1 MKLSGHPVKTGQA
14 RREARGTKWRAE
26 SKPRNTVLIVPIDPA
41 YKGGLTGH
49 LPITSLKLGERR
61 KPMTL
66 KERLDSGKFVVA
78 VELQPPKGNDLSELY
93 EYAELLKGRVD
104 TINVPDL
111 QNAIMRLG
119 SLSVCTLLKAKGMEV
134 IYNLS
139 CSDRNRLALQ
149 SELLNAS
156 ALGLKNLLLLQ
167 GDQPSMGDH
176 FETKAVFDL
185 DVTGL
190 LGAAKRLQEGY
201 DLTGNDLQGKPQF
214 CVGTQINAAAK
225 GHVLDLEIM
234 DMEKKIRMGVDFFF
248 TNSIYDA
255 TLFEPF
261 AKKVAHFKVPIIVGI
276 TLLKSVGMA
285 RYVNKHVEG
294 ASIPD
299 SIIDQLMK
307 ASDKQKASIEIAGGL
322 IKALKPLCQGVQI
335 IPIGWEKQVPALLD
349 YVGL

>member
-1 MKLSGHPVKTGQA
+1 MSF
-14 RREARGTKWRAE
+14 
-26 SKPRNTVLIVPIDPA
+26 
-41 YKGGLTGH
+41 
-49 LPITSLKLGERR
+49 
-61 KPMTL
+61 
-66 KERLDSGKFVVA
+66 KEQLESGKFVVVA
-78 VELQPPKGNDLSELY
+78 ELQPPKGNDLTELY
-93 EYAELLKGRVD
+93 EFSELLKGRVD
-104 TINVPDL
+104 AINVPNL

-119 SLSVCTLLKAKGMEV
+119 SLSVCTLLKARGIEA

-139 CSDRNRLALQ
+139 CSNRNRLALQ

-156 ALGLKNLLLLQ
+156 ALGLKNVLLLQ
-167 GDQPSMGDH
+167 GDHPSIGDH
-176 FETKAVFDL
+176 FEAQAVFDL
-185 DVTGL
+185 DIMGL

-201 DLTGNDLQGKPQF
+201 DLMGNDLLGKPQF

-225 GHVLDLEIM
+225 GHILDLEVM
-234 DMEKKIRMGVDFFF
+234 DIEKKIRLGVDFFF
-248 TNSIYDA
+248 THSIYDVSQ
-255 TLFEPF
+255 FEPF
-261 AKKVAHFKVPIIVGI
+261 IKKVAHFKVPIIAGI

-335 IPIGWEKQVPALLD
+335 IPIGWEKQIPPLLD

>member
-1 MKLSGHPVKTGQA
+1 M
-14 RREARGTKWRAE
+14 
-26 SKPRNTVLIVPIDPA
+26 
-41 YKGGLTGH
+41 
-49 LPITSLKLGERR
+49 ITSLKVGERR
-61 KPMTL
+61 KTMSF
-66 KERLDSGKFVVA
+66 KEQLESGKFVVVA
-78 VELQPPKGNDLSELY
+78 ELQPPKGTDLSELF
-93 EYAELLKGRVD
+93 EYADLLKGRVD
-104 TINVPDL
+104 AINVPDL

-134 IYNLS
+134 IFNLS

-156 ALGLKNLLLLQ
+156 ALGLKNLFLLQ
-167 GDQPSMGDH
+167 GDHPSIGDH
-176 FETKAVFDL
+176 FEAQAVFDL
-185 DVTGL
+185 DVMGL

-201 DLTGNDLQGKPQF
+201 DLMGNDLQGKPQF

-225 GHVLDLEIM
+225 GHVLDLEVM

-248 TNSIYDA
+248 TNSIYDVS
-255 TLFEPF
+255 LFEPF
-261 AKKVAHFKVPIIVGI
+261 VKKVAHFKVPIIAGI

-322 IKALKPLCQGVQI
+322 IKELRPLCQGVQI
-335 IPIGWEKQVPALLD
+335 IPIGWEKQIPALLD

>member
-1 MKLSGHPVKTGQA
+1 
-14 RREARGTKWRAE
+14 
-26 SKPRNTVLIVPIDPA
+26 
-41 YKGGLTGH
+41 
-49 LPITSLKLGERR
+49 
-61 KPMTL
+61 MTFKKQL
-66 KERLDSGKFVVA
+66 ESGKFVVVA
-78 VELQPPKGNDLSELY
+78 ELQPPKGNDLTELY
-93 EYAELLKGRVD
+93 EFSELLKGRVD
-104 TINVPDL
+104 AINVPNL

-119 SLSVCTLLKAKGMEV
+119 SLSVCTLLKARGIEA

-139 CSDRNRLALQ
+139 CSNRNRLALQ

-156 ALGLKNLLLLQ
+156 ALGLENVLLLQ
-167 GDQPSMGDH
+167 GDHPSIGDH
-176 FETKAVFDL
+176 FEAQAVFDL
-185 DVTGL
+185 DIMGL

-201 DLTGNDLQGKPQF
+201 DLMGNDLLGKPQF

-225 GHVLDLEIM
+225 GHILDLEVM
-234 DMEKKIRMGVDFFF
+234 DMEKKIRLGVDFFF
-248 TNSIYDA
+248 THSIYDVSV
-255 TLFEPF
+255 FEPF
-261 AKKVAHFKVPIIVGI
+261 IKKVAHFKVPIIAGI

-335 IPIGWEKQVPALLD
+335 IPIGWEKQIPPLLD